1 MSPLIPLLTCVLLS
15 GLALIE
21 FTTRPAQLLVS
32 SSILLGSVAT
42 AWAMHRLLARSAVR
56 VPTRTIAVATFLL
69 PVSICVLYIVTA
81 F

>member
-1 MSPLIPLLTCVLLS
+1 
-15 GLALIE
+15 
-21 FTTRPAQLLVS
+21 
-32 SSILLGSVAT
+32 
-42 AWAMHRLLARSAVR
+42 MHRLLARSAVR